1 MDSLVEPKADSPLE
15 ASLREWLLEDVNSAM
30 QRERTAFDEQ
40 AAPLSNRLILFGA
53 GGLGC
58 KTLAGLRQVGIEP
71 LAFADNNASLWGHQ
85 VEGVPVFSPQA
96 AAQQF
101 GDHAAFVVTIWRA
114 GGGHRL
120 EHTRQQLLDMGCSK
134 VVSFAP
140 LFWKYS
146 HIFLPYY
153 AIGLPHTLLPQ
164 AGQIARAFA
173 LWADDSS
180 RREYVAQVR
189 WRLWLDFDGLASP
202 VGHAQYF
209 PEDLFQVSQDE
220 TLVDCGAYDGD
231 TLRVLAERQATF
243 SGRYLAIEPDPNN
256 LRALREYAAT
266 LPEAWRKHLSIL
278 PHAVGAR
285 RETVRFDASGLASA
299 GISATGTIEV
309 ASAPLDEIL
318 SETPPTFIKMDIE
331 GAELD
336 ALAGGRRSIASAAP
350 VLAVCAY
357 HEPDHLWRV
366 PLLIQSFSDQYRFF
380 LRPHNEEGWDLVCYA
395 VPLKRLRLW
404 G

>member
-1 MDSLVEPKADSPLE
+1 MVTSVAHIPPETSLKELLSE
-15 ASLREWLLEDVNSAM
+15 NIASAIKREQTS
-30 QRERTAFDEQ
+30 FDEQ
-40 AAPLSNRLILFGA
+40 ASPYGDQLVLFGA
-53 GGLGC
+53 GGLGR

-71 LAFADNNASLWGHQ
+71 LAFADNNAEMWGRT
-85 VEGVPVFSPQA
+85 VEGVQVLSPQA

-101 GDHAAFVVTIWRA
+101 ADRAAFVVTIWRA

-120 EHTRQQLLDMGCSK
+120 EHTRQQLLKLGCSK
-134 VVSFAP
+134 AVSFAP

-153 AIGLPHTLLPQ
+153 AIGLPHTLLSQ
-164 AGQIARAFA
+164 AEQIARAFA
-173 LWADDSS
+173 LWADEAS
-180 RREYVAQVR
+180 RREYLTQVR

-202 VGHAQYF
+202 VAHAQYF

-231 TLRVLAERQATF
+231 SLRVLTELQATF
-243 SGRYLAIEPDPNN
+243 TGRYLAIEPDPSN

-266 LPEAWRKHLSIL
+266 LPETWREHLSIL

-299 GISATGTIEV
+299 GISATGTLEV
-309 ASAPLDEIL
+309 ESVPLDEIL
-318 SETPPTFIKMDIE
+318 NETPPTFIKMDIE

-336 ALAGGRRSIASAAP
+336 ALAGARRSIASAAP
-350 VLAVCAY
+350 VLAICAY
-357 HEPDHLWRV
+357 HQPDHLWRI

-395 VPLKRLRLW
+395 VPLKRLRLL
-404 G
+404 GK